1 MNPYRAAFY
10 QRQAEW
16 HRYEG
21 PDHVRERHELRSRY
35 YEWYTRDWLPD
46 DRDGKILDI
55 GCGSGQFLYFL
66 RKKGYTQAKGVD
78 VDKTQV
84 EIAKALGLDA
94 EETLIH
100 DFLGRSESEL

>member
-21 PDHVRERHELRSRY
+21 PDQVRERHELRSRY
-35 YEWYTRDWLPD
+35 YEWYTRDWLPE

-78 VDKTQV
+78 VDQ
-84 EIAKALGLDA
+84 DA
-94 EETLIH
+94 DRDRQGPRPRRGGDPHPRLPRPLRIQ
-100 DFLGRSESEL
+100 L